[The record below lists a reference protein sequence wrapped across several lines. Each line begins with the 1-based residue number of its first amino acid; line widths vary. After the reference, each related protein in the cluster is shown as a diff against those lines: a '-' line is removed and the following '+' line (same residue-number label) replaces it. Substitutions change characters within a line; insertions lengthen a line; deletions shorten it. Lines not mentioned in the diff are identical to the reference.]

1 MGVACEWYTYLY
13 KAQELQ
19 LVRNVCEVN
28 EVSTFLVITGAAAAA
43 KKWRGLINIHDLDCT
58 MLHARI
64 FERVD

>member
-1 MGVACEWYTYLY
+1 MATERAEPLPNGV
-13 KAQELQ
+13 Q
-19 LVRNVCEVN
+19 LTC
-28 EVSTFLVITGAAAAA
+28 SLVVETCCMWAGAAAAA